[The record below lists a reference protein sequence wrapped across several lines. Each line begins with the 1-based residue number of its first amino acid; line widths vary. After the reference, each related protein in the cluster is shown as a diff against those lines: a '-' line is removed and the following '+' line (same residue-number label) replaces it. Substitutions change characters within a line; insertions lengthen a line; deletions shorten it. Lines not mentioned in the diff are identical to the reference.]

1 MLVSTKIKILERFW
15 NNKVAGIGFFYF
27 QLLYFDGPSQPPV
40 IHCYLNSG
48 IKQMPI
54 IIGDQVV
61 HFFTQ

>member
-15 NNKVAGIGFFYF
+15 INKVADIGFFYF
-27 QLLYFDGPSQPPV
+27 QLLYFDGSSQPTF
-40 IHCYLNSG
+40 IHSYFYSG

-54 IIGDQVV
+54 IIDDQVV